1 MSSQENIIWRT
12 LSSSDFDKGYT
23 NLLSELSTVGSV
35 EKSEFLSRLHQIQSY
50 PDYYIL
56 VAEDVTQSQVI
67 ASGTLLVELKFLHNC
82 KSVGHIEDIVV
93 SKLYRGLGL
102 GKILV
107 DKLVQEA
114 KSRNCYKV
122 ILSCSP
128 GNVAF
133 YEKCNFVQRELQ
145 MVCYFNE

>member
-56 VAEDVTQSQVI
+56 VAEDNLSFFTI
-67 ASGTLLVELKFLHNC
+67 
-82 KSVGHIEDIVV
+82 
-93 SKLYRGLGL
+93 RPW
-102 GKILV
+102 
-107 DKLVQEA
+107 
-114 KSRNCYKV
+114 SRENTC
-122 ILSCSP
+122 
-128 GNVAF
+128 
-133 YEKCNFVQRELQ
+133 R
-145 MVCYFNE
+145 